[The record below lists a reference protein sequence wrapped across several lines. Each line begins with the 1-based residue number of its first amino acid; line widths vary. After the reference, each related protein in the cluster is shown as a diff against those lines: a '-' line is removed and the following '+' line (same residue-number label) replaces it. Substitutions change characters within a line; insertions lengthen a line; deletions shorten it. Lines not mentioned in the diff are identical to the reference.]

1 MQRRIDMTNETY
13 EIRGRMFRTKAD
25 YARGFR
31 DNQTIERIER
41 ELDKTDPESVAKVR
55 QDLERGRYHFETL
68 LGDDYLDEIKELDD
82 DLKRQAAEDE
92 AASSKS
98 KRGRRSSKG
107 KNGATASS
115 SGRKK
120 TKQLTDYDDDM
131 QKEIIK
137 ALKRDQLKRRALM
150 SLLALCILGSVGY
163 LIFYFTQYEKNG
175 MEYEELTELKQEDVG
190 GTVVINYEEAKDKP
204 PVLKKYETLY
214 KKNRRLVGWLSIPA
228 CDIDYPVMQTSNNE
242 YYLDHNY
249 NQDYDKNGSIFMDK
263 DCTPAFPNDNMII
276 YGHHMKSGKMFGN
289 LNRYAKQNFWE
300 KNPNFTFDTIYETGT
315 YAVMYVFRSRIYAQD
330 EIVFK
335 YYQFIDASSAD
346 EFDSNMEEMADI
358 SLYDTGVTA
367 QYGDKL
373 ITLSTCDS
381 SEDAGRFVVVA
392 KKIN

>member
-1 MQRRIDMTNETY
+1 MNTETY
-13 EIRGRMFRTKAD
+13 EIRGRTFRTKAD

-41 ELDKTDPESVAKVR
+41 SVDKTDPEEVAGLR
-55 QDLERGRYHFETL
+55 TDLERGRYHFETL
-68 LGDDYLDEIKELDD
+68 LGDDYLEEIIELDEE
-82 DLKRQAAEDE
+82 LKRSMAEE
-92 AASSKS
+92 EASSRKGRGRGARGKS
-98 KRGRRSSKG
+98 KAAQSAGS
-107 KNGATASS
+107 
-115 SGRKK
+115 RKK
-120 TKQLTDYDDDM
+120 QKKFTDYDEDM

-137 ALKRDQLKRRALM
+137 VLKRDQLKRRLAMVAL
-150 SLLALCILGSVGY
+150 AVCILGSIGY
-163 LIFYFTQYEKNG
+163 LIFYFTLYEKNDI
-175 MEYEELTELKQEDVG
+175 EYTELAELKQEDVG
-190 GTVVINYEEAKDKP
+190 GTVEINYEEAKDKP

-214 KKNRRLVGWLSIPA
+214 QKNRRLVGWLTIPG

-249 NQDYDKNGSIFMDK
+249 NQDYDKNGSLFMDK
-263 DCTPAFPNDNMII
+263 DCTPAFPNDNMIV

-289 LNRYAKQNFWE
+289 LNRYAKEDFYK

-346 EFDSNMEEMADI
+346 EFDSNMEEMSNI

-367 QYGDKL
+367 VYGDKL

-392 KKIN
+392 KKIS

>member
-1 MQRRIDMTNETY
+1 MNTETY

-41 ELDKTDPESVAKVR
+41 SIDKTDPEEVAKLR
-55 QDLERGRYHFETL
+55 TDLERGRYHFETL
-68 LGDDYLDEIKELDD
+68 LGDDYLEEIIELDE
-82 DLKRQAAEDE
+82 DLKRQAAADE
-92 AASSKS
+92 AANAG
-98 KRGRRSSKG
+98 KRGRRSSGG
-107 KNGATASS
+107 KTGAAKSS
-115 SGRKK
+115 AGRKK
-120 TKQLTDYDDDM
+120 QKKFTDYDDDM

-137 ALKRDQLKRRALM
+137 VLKRDQLRRRLIM
-150 SLLALCILGSVGY
+150 VVLALCILGSIGY
-163 LIFYFTQYEKNG
+163 LVFYFTLYEKNDI
-175 MEYEELTELKQEDVG
+175 EYTELAELKQEDVG
-190 GTVVINYEEAKDKP
+190 GTVEINYEEAKDKP

-214 KKNRRLVGWLSIPA
+214 QKNRRLVGWLSIPG

-249 NQDYDKNGSIFMDK
+249 NQDYDKNGSLFMDK

-289 LNRYAKQNFWE
+289 LNRYAKEDFYK
-300 KNPNFTFDTIYETGT
+300 KNPQFSFDTIYETGT

-346 EFDSNMEEMADI
+346 EFDSNMEEMRNI
-358 SLYDTGVTA
+358 SLYDTGVSA
-367 QYGDKL
+367 VYGDKL

-392 KKIN
+392 KKVS

>member
-1 MQRRIDMTNETY
+1 MNTETY

-41 ELDKTDPESVAKVR
+41 SVDKTDPEEVSKLR
-55 QDLERGRYHFETL
+55 TDLERGRYHFETL
-68 LGDDYLDEIKELDD
+68 LGEDYLEEITELDE
-82 DLKRQAAEDE
+82 DLKRQAAEE
-92 AASSKS
+92 EASSRKGRNRRRAAS
-98 KRGRRSSKG
+98 G
-107 KNGATASS
+107 KNGATQP
-115 SGRKK
+115 SGSRKK
-120 TKQLTDYDDDM
+120 QKKFTDYDDDM

-137 ALKRDQLKRRALM
+137 VLKRDQLRRRLIM
-150 SLLALCILGSVGY
+150 VVLALCILGSIGY
-163 LIFYFTQYEKNG
+163 LVFYFTQYEKNG
-175 MEYEELTELKQEDVG
+175 IEYTELAELKQEDVG

-214 KKNRRLVGWLSIPA
+214 QKNRRLVGWLTIPG

-249 NQDYDKNGSIFMDK
+249 NQDFDKNGSLFMDK

-289 LNRYAKQNFWE
+289 LNRYAKEDFYK
-300 KNPNFTFDTIYETGT
+300 KNSEFTFDTIYETGT

-346 EFDSNMEEMADI
+346 EFDSNMEEMSKI

-367 QYGDKL
+367 VYGDKL

-392 KKIN
+392 KKIS